1 MVRSGSGA
9 HHWQEDL
16 PGAVRRMAYV
26 EQSKRL
32 VFGNCPEYDA
42 LAFNKHLLFRR
53 LMFLCLQAG
62 TKQQPSLIPA

>member
-1 MVRSGSGA
+1 MLRSGGGA
-9 HHWQEDL
+9 DHWQEDL
-16 PGAVRRMAYV
+16 LGAVRRMAYV